1 MSAQQWIITVD
12 DDHLDAMDE
21 VVAELR
27 EAGLVVDKVLRSLG
41 QITGYT
47 EEPTGSAAGL
57 SAQADRRRPDLSAVT
72 GVASADGAR
81 RHNIAPPDAEVQ

>member
-41 QITGYT
+41 QITATRRSRLDRPRGSPPR
-47 EEPTGSAAGL
+47 PT
-57 SAQADRRRPDLSAVT
+57 V
-72 GVASADGAR
+72 GAR
-81 RHNIAPPDAEVQ
+81 I